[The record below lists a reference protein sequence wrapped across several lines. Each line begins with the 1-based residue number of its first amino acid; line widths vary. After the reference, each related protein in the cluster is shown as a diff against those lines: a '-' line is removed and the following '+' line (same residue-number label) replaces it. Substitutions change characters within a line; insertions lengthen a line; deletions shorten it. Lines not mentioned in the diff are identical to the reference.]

1 MYTCMLLSC
10 YYLRTHLIGLL
21 VAWRSCS
28 SVPDTMREAK
38 RETVEPLENMNW
50 QKEERHC
57 HLHHCVH
64 VHQKKPEW
72 KSFSPFISLTAST
85 PCTSVS
91 ITLFSFSS
99 FFFFL
104 SPLCPLAQQLTLHTQ
119 EQTEISIHVMP
130 HSLATPTNG
139 SMQLA
144 CTHSK
149 RPFEYS
155 SANSCIHWYLKCS
168 GSARVLNPWY
178 IWQSLKKPPK
188 NKDGYRGQGSR
199 QFLLCSSIK
208 YQVASSDWHVCLS
221 SLLRKWKHVHC
232 QCSLRPTD
240 NNLQCT

>member
-104 SPLCPLAQQLTLHTQ
+104 SL
-119 EQTEISIHVMP
+119 S
-130 HSLATPTNG
+130 
-139 SMQLA
+139 
-144 CTHSK
+144 
-149 RPFEYS
+149 
-155 SANSCIHWYLKCS
+155 
-168 GSARVLNPWY
+168 
-178 IWQSLKKPPK
+178 
-188 NKDGYRGQGSR
+188 
-199 QFLLCSSIK
+199 
-208 YQVASSDWHVCLS
+208 LS
-221 SLLRKWKHVHC
+221 SLSSRTTAYSPHTRANRNFHSRNATQPGYPDKWEHAARMHTLKEALWIFKC
-232 QCSLRPTD
+232 
-240 NNLQCT
+240 